1 MQDIQNLRQ
10 QLKEEGFVHI
20 FEWKDALNTEYDEHA
35 HKGAVTI
42 YILEGGLT
50 FYFDNEEILLNE
62 GERFDVPVGR
72 SHRALV
78 GSRGCHYLVG
88 EMIHGDS

>member
-1 MQDIQNLRQ
+1 MKDIQDLKQ
-10 QLKEEGFVHI
+10 QLTEEGFVHI
-20 FEWKDALNTEYDEHA
+20 FEWNDTPNTVYEEHS
-35 HKGAVTI
+35 HKGAVAM
-42 YILEGGLT
+42 YILKGGLT
-50 FYFDNEEILLNE
+50 FYFEDKEILLNE

-78 GSRGCHYLVG
+78 GPRGCHYLVG